1 MSSVDDIFNTI
12 DNLIQNK
19 KYDQAVIFK
28 IFIFLNNLILT
39 YWKFKIE
46 KLNHLIDLSLIA
58 LDYYHRYYKLY
69 LG

>member
-39 YWKFKIE
+39 Y
-46 KLNHLIDLSLIA
+46 
-58 LDYYHRYYKLY
+58 
-69 LG
+69 